1 MSEVNKIANYNQM
14 MSWLTRPATPKTQ
27 VASAET
33 DALKE
38 KFNEKLGPG
47 VIKTLDELPPIQDPF
62 KNFEDRNPRE
72 TAAEGGRANLAIGGG
87 QFEGT
92 DLGTREGFAIIK
104 AGKETR
110 ALYNDEKLVEKI
122 IELVKKEPED
132 YSSVLKKIN
141 SYKNNP
147 YKYSQTNL
155 SNVLFNLA
163 KENKIDSKYI
173 VDKTGTPN
181 YVVNKRNSKIDELI
195 NVAPDKLPTAS
206 SIAKKL
212 NTTTTTVTSYLKKSK
227 GEDWVKQNYGKERF
241 KRYGDIPVRT
251 QFLDYVSNNPVE
263 KFTVDNIIKNTDIK
277 TKKEANSIY
286 SKILTDIYDKR
297 APNIDRPVL
306 YIDENINLKDLT
318 KKLRSS
324 DDFYDAYERKIGSLL
339 LEAYDGNLDSKEYK
353 KARDTL
359 TAYHNLIRP
368 LNKKYP
374 SIAQTVEHP
383 IPYTF
388 LTEVNAG
395 KDPKNLI
402 NTVILGDKENTFKS
416 KIDNVKINLRRN
428 LEKNPKDKKLLTQLE
443 DMKKLETFLTK
454 ETGMGFGNVK
464 ARFTDPKF
472 KDLDFGAK
480 AFGKKKIVPQIKKSL
495 DVREKAVDFF
505 NKFKNDPKVINLF
518 ENAGV
523 SARVFRMLG
532 GLRKGNVPLFLKQM
546 NEILDKNPGLKDK
559 LTQLDV
565 FNDDD
570 RILLASLDNQS
581 GTMTDV
587 YTGPKL
593 TTEEKDPLP
602 YEAALPAGMAVG
614 KYGPQILKAL
624 KNVGKVGLK
633 TVASAPAGIG
643 FAGMTTK
650 AGMDEGKTFSDAV
663 TEPLVGAELL
673 LPEVFKKAGIG
684 FNALNKLARVTSP
697 VGAAI
702 TGGGIVKNVITDSE
716 PNLLIDR
723 ETGEPK
729 NFEREDSS
737 FVMPTMLDM
746 NERAYKLSKEK
757 GITYEEAFRELAG
770 DQTFQ
775 EGIQSLKEKYSI
787 GGRVG
792 FADGPEDPD
801 KRKFMKIMG
810 GLASLPI
817 LGRFFDVA
825 TQAPK
830 VAEVV
835 KRGADGVPAFISDL
849 IAKVKAKAE
858 ATGMK
863 YFTGK
868 SSDEFADVYQADNY
882 VVTEQGNKTII
893 REVDQDGDMLYKE
906 NQIEIE
912 VDPETGGVTYTEASA
927 KPDAEGKL
935 KDVEE
940 YIEDDD
946 LENMRKYT
954 YDE

>member
-181 YVVNKRNSKIDELI
+181 YVVNKRNAKIDELI

-454 ETGMGFGNVK
+454 ETGMGFGDVK

-480 AFGKKKIVPQIKKSL
+480 AFGKKKIVPQIEESL
-495 DVREKAVDFF
+495 NIRQKTVDFYK
-505 NKFKNDPKVINLF
+505 KFKNDPTVIKLF

-523 SARVFRMLG
+523 GPRVLRMLG

-602 YEAALPAGMAVG
+602 YEAALPAGIAVG
-614 KYGPQILKAL
+614 KYGPQILNAL
-624 KNVGKVGLK
+624 KGVGKVGLK
-633 TVASAPAGIG
+633 TVGSLPAAGT
-643 FAGMTTK
+643 FAGMTIK
-650 AGMDEGKTFSDAV
+650 ENLDEGKNIVDATV
-663 TEPLVGAELL
+663 DPLVGLELL
-673 LPEVFKKAGIG
+673 LPETVKKLGPLMAR
-684 FNALNKLARVTSP
+684 AARVSTP
-697 VGAAI
+697 VGATI
-702 TGGGIVKNVITDSE
+702 TGLGTLK
-716 PNLLIDR
+716 DR
-723 ETGEPK
+723 TLGMMEAADALTMQDYQ
-729 NFEREDSS
+729 EDL
-737 FVMPTMLDM
+737 VD
-746 NERAYKLSKEK
+746 EYAAKRYR
-757 GITYEEAFRELAG
+757 GYEL
-770 DQTFQ
+770 
-775 EGIQSLKEKYSI
+775 

-801 KRKFMKIMG
+801 KRKFMKIMS

-817 LGRFFDVA
+817 FGRFFDIGI
-825 TQAPK
+825 QAPK

-835 KRGADGVPAFISDL
+835 KRGADGVPDFLADL
-849 IAKVKAKAE
+849 IAKVKLKAE
-858 ATGMK
+858 ATGYK
-863 YFTGK
+863 YFTGN
-868 SSDEFADVYQADNY
+868 SSDEMADVYQADNF
-882 VVTEQGNKTII
+882 VVTEKGNKTTI
-893 REVDQDGDMLYKE
+893 REVDDPDRPGYRE

-912 VDPETGGVTYTEASA
+912 VDPETGGVTYNEASA
-927 KPDAEGKL
+927 RPDMDGKL
-935 KDVEE
+935 KDVDE